1 MPTTLVTICCRCSG
15 GLRSETRTGLG
26 SSGVGSRR
34 RPDVAPW
41 ALCLVTGSC
50 WPSDKSDG
58 TARRVRPL
66 FQAFR
71 HCDIPAFRRV
81 RPMSDDDCCPGGNCT
96 PKVDRRDFVRLVGIG
111 LTGAAAP
118 PVAASGATEADQ
130 LASAM
135 QARAAETARLTGDLA
150 WPSLRVYD
158 RDHLARIALPLGGIG
173 TGTVSLGGRGD
184 LRDWE
189 MMNRPGKGFVPVFA
203 GAAPFFALYA
213 QTWHGAGGVPRARR
227 PGGRRPVRRQP
238 WRPRPQ
244 PEPAAFPERVVRDG
258 LSVRPCRAQLIP
270 TFPLEV
276 HLKAFNPLVPTD
288 AEASSIP
295 LAAITVELRNAS
307 TMPVSAAVCATLAQL
322 HRRRRVGDAEGLE
335 RRSAV
340 RRREAEPQR
349 PARRRRPGRHLHDLR
364 RRRAAARG
372 IRHHRAGDRRRP
384 PA

>member
-1 MPTTLVTICCRCSG
+1 
-15 GLRSETRTGLG
+15 
-26 SSGVGSRR
+26 
-34 RPDVAPW
+34 
-41 ALCLVTGSC
+41 
-50 WPSDKSDG
+50 
-58 TARRVRPL
+58 
-66 FQAFR
+66 
-71 HCDIPAFRRV
+71 
-81 RPMSDDDCCPGGNCT
+81 MSDDDCCPGGNCT

-118 PVAASGATEADQ
+118 PVAASGATDADQ
-130 LASAM
+130 LADAM
-135 QARAAETARLTGDLA
+135 QARAAETARLTGDLS

-189 MMNRPGKGFVPVFA
+189 VMNRPGKGFVPVFA

-213 QTWHGAGGVPRARR
+213 QRGTEPAVCRVLEGPVDADQYEGSHGAPGPNLNLPRFRNASFATAY
-227 PGGRRPVRRQP
+227 PFG
-238 WRPRPQ
+238 
-244 PEPAAFPERVVRDG
+244 RVVLTDPD
-258 LSVRPCRAQLIP
+258 V
-270 TFPLEV
+270 PLDV

-295 LAAITVELRNAS
+295 LAVHHRRTAQCLDDAGERRGLRHA
-307 TMPVSAAVCATLAQL
+307 AQL

-335 RRSAV
+335 GRSAV

-364 RRRAAARG
+364 GRRAAARG
-372 IRHHRAGDRRRP
+372 LRHHRACDDGDA